1 MEGGLF
7 MKRFFSL
14 MLASLMLIGI
24 CSCGQKREYTEEQ
37 QRIIDALYNLKTA
50 GENMQK
56 HYNGLD
62 EENQKLMLGVTKAL
76 YQANAREYD
85 SAISLL
91 QMTSVVLPEDLP
103 DTLPDFQE

>member
-1 MEGGLF
+1 
-7 MKRFFSL
+7 MKRFSIIL
-14 MLASLMLIGI
+14 LASLMLVCI
-24 CSCGQKREYTEEQ
+24 CACGQKSGYTEEE
-37 QRIIDALYNLKTA
+37 QRIIDALYNHKTA

-62 EENQKLMLGVTKAL
+62 EENHKLMLGVTKAL
-76 YQANAREYD
+76 YQANAREYA